1 MKVEQLLEQM
11 DKNIKV
17 LTDSVNRMASY
28 QKDEVKEIYGSI
40 KTYNECMSMERGA
53 LTALMNFRQ
62 WIVNKNSVE
71 THLETYEQLLERSIR
86 KD

>member
-1 MKVEQLLEQM
+1 
-11 DKNIKV
+11 
-17 LTDSVNRMASY
+17 
-28 QKDEVKEIYGSI
+28 
-40 KTYNECMSMERGA
+40 MERGA

>member
-28 QKDEVKEIYGSI
+28 QKDEVKEMYGTI
-40 KTYNECMSMERGA
+40 KTYNECMNLERGA
-53 LTALMNFRQ
+53 LNTMISFRQ
-62 WIVNKNSVE
+62 WIVNNK
-71 THLETYEQLLERSIR
+71 H
-86 KD
+86 K